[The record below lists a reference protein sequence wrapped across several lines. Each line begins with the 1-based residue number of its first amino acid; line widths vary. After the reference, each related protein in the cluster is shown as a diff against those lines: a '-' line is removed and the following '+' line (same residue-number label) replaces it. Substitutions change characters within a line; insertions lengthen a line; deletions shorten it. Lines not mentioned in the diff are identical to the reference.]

1 MWDTKI
7 RELIDRLFIEA
18 NGNKSA
24 FEEALREADIE
35 FVSSESDIVAVP
47 SKYEEENTV
56 YNYFED
62 GGGVWCYLA
71 YPVCCQYDKS
81 VIICRSRTPRL
92 SNNASRFSAGFSR

>member
-35 FVSSESDIVAVP
+35 FVSSESDIV
-47 SKYEEENTV
+47 
-56 YNYFED
+56 
-62 GGGVWCYLA
+62 
-71 YPVCCQYDKS
+71 
-81 VIICRSRTPRL
+81 VIL
-92 SNNASRFSAGFSR
+92 

>member
-35 FVSSESDIVAVP
+35 FVSSESDIVVVP
-47 SKYEEENTV
+47 LIHPLIFRRRSFATV
-56 YNYFED
+56 GTNFD
-62 GGGVWCYLA
+62 
-71 YPVCCQYDKS
+71 
-81 VIICRSRTPRL
+81 
-92 SNNASRFSAGFSR
+92 

>member
-35 FVSSESDIVAVP
+35 FVSSESDIVGAL
-47 SKYEEENTV
+47 K
-56 YNYFED
+56 
-62 GGGVWCYLA
+62 
-71 YPVCCQYDKS
+71 
-81 VIICRSRTPRL
+81 I
-92 SNNASRFSAGFSR
+92 